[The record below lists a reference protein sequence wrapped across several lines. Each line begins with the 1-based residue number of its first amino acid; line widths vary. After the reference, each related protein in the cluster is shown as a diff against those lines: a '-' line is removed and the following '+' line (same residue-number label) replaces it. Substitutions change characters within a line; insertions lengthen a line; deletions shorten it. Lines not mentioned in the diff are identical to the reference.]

1 MKKKRGILF
10 GVVFIC
16 VLFFVI
22 VFFVRNKESAE
33 PVSKSDFKLNTVVTV
48 TIYDLEEKEKKP
60 DDKDKRNEKG
70 IHREEKDA
78 EEIID
83 KALKLCDKYEKI
95 FSRTL
100 PESEIYALNHGTLPM
115 EDGYYLL
122 SEECAALIE
131 KGLYYSELSG
141 GAFDIT
147 IEPVSSLW
155 DFTSGEKIVPDAE
168 TIAEKQAC
176 VGYEDVE
183 LKGNKLRF
191 KKEGMGIEIGA
202 VAKGYIADKVKEYL
216 VSEGVKSAVIDL
228 GGNVLCVGEKP
239 DGKPFK
245 IGIQKPFADRSETVS
260 AVEIAGTSVVSSG
273 IYERYFEKDGKLY
286 HHILDPATGYPYE
299 NGLVS
304 VTVLSEESADG
315 DGLSTA
321 CFALGLEKGLELI
334 EQTPDTEAMFITED
348 GEMHFSKGFVYCG

>member
-155 DFTSGEKIVPDAE
+155 DFTSGGKDRAGCRDNRGK
-168 TIAEKQAC
+168 A
-176 VGYEDVE
+176 
-183 LKGNKLRF
+183 
-191 KKEGMGIEIGA
+191 GMRR
-202 VAKGYIADKVKEYL
+202 L
-216 VSEGVKSAVIDL
+216 
-228 GGNVLCVGEKP
+228 
-239 DGKPFK
+239 
-245 IGIQKPFADRSETVS
+245 
-260 AVEIAGTSVVSSG
+260 
-273 IYERYFEKDGKLY
+273 
-286 HHILDPATGYPYE
+286 
-299 NGLVS
+299 
-304 VTVLSEESADG
+304 
-315 DGLSTA
+315 
-321 CFALGLEKGLELI
+321 
-334 EQTPDTEAMFITED
+334 
-348 GEMHFSKGFVYCG
+348 

>member
-1 MKKKRGILF
+1 
-10 GVVFIC
+10 
-16 VLFFVI
+16 
-22 VFFVRNKESAE
+22 
-33 PVSKSDFKLNTVVTV
+33 
-48 TIYDLEEKEKKP
+48 
-60 DDKDKRNEKG
+60 
-70 IHREEKDA
+70 
-78 EEIID
+78 
-83 KALKLCDKYEKI
+83 
-95 FSRTL
+95 
-100 PESEIYALNHGTLPM
+100 M

-191 KKEGMGIEIGA
+191 KKEGMGIELGA

-245 IGIQKPFADRSETVS
+245 IGI
-260 AVEIAGTSVVSSG
+260 
-273 IYERYFEKDGKLY
+273 
-286 HHILDPATGYPYE
+286 
-299 NGLVS
+299 
-304 VTVLSEESADG
+304 
-315 DGLSTA
+315 
-321 CFALGLEKGLELI
+321 ALGLEKGLELI

>member
-122 SEECAALIE
+122 SEECAALNFPVERLILRSNLFL
-131 KGLYYSELSG
+131 LY
-141 GAFDIT
+141 
-147 IEPVSSLW
+147 
-155 DFTSGEKIVPDAE
+155 
-168 TIAEKQAC
+168 
-176 VGYEDVE
+176 
-183 LKGNKLRF
+183 
-191 KKEGMGIEIGA
+191 GILLQG
-202 VAKGYIADKVKEYL
+202 KR
-216 VSEGVKSAVIDL
+216 SCRMQRQSRKSRHV
-228 GGNVLCVGEKP
+228 
-239 DGKPFK
+239 
-245 IGIQKPFADRSETVS
+245 
-260 AVEIAGTSVVSSG
+260 
-273 IYERYFEKDGKLY
+273 
-286 HHILDPATGYPYE
+286 
-299 NGLVS
+299 
-304 VTVLSEESADG
+304 
-315 DGLSTA
+315 
-321 CFALGLEKGLELI
+321 
-334 EQTPDTEAMFITED
+334 
-348 GEMHFSKGFVYCG
+348 

>member
-155 DFTSGEKIVPDAE
+155 DFTSDILLNFIVPVPIFIEFAID
-168 TIAEKQAC
+168 ISFILYPSIKC
-176 VGYEDVE
+176 CLSIFISLLV
-183 LKGNKLRF
+183 KIFF
-191 KKEGMGIEIGA
+191 KSSKA
-202 VAKGYIADKVKEYL
+202 NCSSYATASY
-216 VSEGVKSAVIDL
+216 VSNSH
-228 GGNVLCVGEKP
+228 
-239 DGKPFK
+239 
-245 IGIQKPFADRSETVS
+245 
-260 AVEIAGTSVVSSG
+260 SG
-273 IYERYFEKDGKLY
+273 IGVS
-286 HHILDPATGYPYE
+286 HI
-299 NGLVS
+299 
-304 VTVLSEESADG
+304 
-315 DGLSTA
+315 
-321 CFALGLEKGLELI
+321 
-334 EQTPDTEAMFITED
+334 FIFFF
-348 GEMHFSKGFVYCG
+348 MYK